1 MNDDFLTRFRKP
13 PPREFSEAL
22 YKRINVHMNTKG
34 NPSLRRLT
42 FAAALCMAL
51 IAALAISPNVR
62 AAFNGLIVEIGGMI
76 FFESEEP
83 ETPATPLPESHIT
96 LVPEEFLPL
105 VEAQAKLPYTISLP
119 TWVPDGFKMG
129 TSVRV
134 SYFPG
139 GPPHASI
146 TCYGSDPNVGN
157 IELLI
162 SGSQVSWEVDTASV
176 EEVEVN
182 GQPAALVA
190 GTWSADT
197 GRWDNQSALTLSWL
211 KGDAMYQLYS
221 PGASA
226 EDLIRMAESI
236 P

>member
-1 MNDDFLTRFRKP
+1 MNDDFLTRYRQL

-22 YKRINVHMNTKG
+22 YKRINVPMNTKRT
-34 NPSLRRLT
+34 PSIRRLT
-42 FAAALCMAL
+42 FAAAFCVAL
-51 IAALAISPNVR
+51 IAALAFSPAAR

-76 FFESEEP
+76 FFESEES
-83 ETPATPLPESHIT
+83 ESPATPLPESQIT
-96 LVPEEFLPL
+96 LVPEELLPL
-105 VEAQAKLPYTISLP
+105 AEAQAKLPYIISLP
-119 TWVPDGFKMG
+119 TWVPEGFKMS
-129 TSVRV
+129 TSVRI

-139 GPPHASI
+139 GPPHSSI
-146 TCYGSDPNVGN
+146 TWYGSDPNVGN
-157 IELLI
+157 IELVI
-162 SGSQVSWEVDTASV
+162 SDRHVNWEVDTDSV

-182 GQPAALVA
+182 GEPAALVA

-197 GRWDNQSALTLSWL
+197 GQWDNQSALTLSWL
-211 KGDAMYQLYS
+211 KDDAMYQLFS